1 MAEEKGEADWREA
14 VKVAFI
20 GDVLDLI
27 SDNIPLGK
35 PIGDFIDIV
44 YTLPKMRKVLPE
56 ADRDKAYLAAFAEAV
71 PIVEILPNWGLLV
84 AYSYL
89 REKMPSKKGGG
100 RKTILEELGLPT
112 PEELLPVFKKK
123 EKK

>member
-1 MAEEKGEADWREA
+1 MTEEKGEVDWREA

-20 GDVLDLI
+20 GDALDLI
-27 SDNIPLGK
+27 SDVIPLGK

-44 YTLPKMRKVLPE
+44 YTLPKIRKVLPE
-56 ADRDKAYLAAFAEAV
+56 ADKGKAYLAAFAEAV

-89 REKMPSKKGGG
+89 REKMPRKGEGH
-100 RKTILEELGLPT
+100 KTIFEELELPA
-112 PEELLPVFKKK
+112 PEEIISLVKKK
-123 EKK
+123 KK